1 MQSNVCELNTVQN
14 YDQLQQKKSSKN
26 LQKGVLMLYI

>member
-14 YDQLQQKKSSKN
+14 YDQLQQKKSC
-26 LQKGVLMLYI
+26 QKICKKAF